1 MGNKNLH
8 MAKRKK
14 NDEFYT
20 QLSDIEN
27 ELQYYKKY
35 FKNKIVFCNCDDPEQ
50 SNFWQYFAR
59 NFEHLQ
65 LKKLIATH
73 FDPDKPSYKLELL
86 RLEDGGDQ
94 NDDGRIDHL
103 DTIKTPLIQN
113 GDFRSPECIE
123 ILKQADIVITNPPF
137 SLFREYVAQLVEY
150 KKKFLIIGNMNAI
163 TYKEI
168 FPLIRD
174 NKTWLGCSGMG
185 MKFLTLEGELKN
197 MGFACWFTN
206 LSHKKRN
213 QELILYKSYKENK
226 TDYPKYDNYDAI
238 EVSKTKDI
246 PKDYYGAMGVPI
258 SFLDKYCPVQ
268 FEILGNSNV
277 RGEREHLMNKVK
289 SATDCTYINGKPQY
303 ARILIKRKKKEG

>member
-1 MGNKNLH
+1 MGAEEDRSK
-8 MAKRKK
+8 
-14 NDEFYT
+14 T
-20 QLSDIEN
+20 SDIEN

-123 ILKQADIVITNPPF
+123 ILKQADIVVTNPPF

-174 NKTWLGCSGMG
+174 NKIWAGHSFNRTIEFRIPSDYEECNRIENGRKYC
-185 MKFLTLEGELKN
+185 KVP
-197 MGFACWFTN
+197 AICWFTN

-268 FEILGNSNV
+268 FEIVKFRKGNDDKD
-277 RGEREHLMNKVK
+277 LCI
-289 SATDCTYINGKPQY
+289 DGKCPY
-303 ARILIKRKKKEG
+303 FRILIKRKKKEG